1 MVDELVSDD
10 TDLDRGA
17 LVDRYRTIVV
27 VLALI
32 IAAGLAWYLGT
43 SAKDSANQEATAK
56 AQTFSLAQE
65 VAAACAS
72 PEVTADMADLCQ
84 SANVITK
91 DGPAGAAGPPGD
103 KGAQG
108 ATGFPGKDGAPG
120 LNGLPGAIGPAGP
133 PGVNGLDG
141 ATGPAGPVGATGA
154 TGATGPKGADGPAG
168 PVGAT
173 GDPGTPSTVPG
184 PTGETGATGT
194 TSPFTFTFDTSGK
207 PGPYTCTITPPA
219 EAAVCKPV
227 G

>member
-17 LVDRYRTIVV
+17 TVDRYRTIVV

-120 LNGLPGAIGPAGP
+120 LNGLPGAIGPAAP
-133 PGVNGLDG
+133 PGVNGTNGLDGATGSTGATGATGKEGPAGAPGTNGANGNDG
-141 ATGPAGPVGATGA
+141 ATGPAGPSAY
-154 TGATGPKGADGPAG
+154 PFKF
-168 PVGAT
+168 
-173 GDPGTPSTVPG
+173 SF
-184 PTGETGATGT
+184 T
-194 TSPFTFTFDTSGK
+194 TEGK
-207 PGPYTCTITPPA
+207 PGTYTCII
-219 EAAVCKPV
+219 ESVGVEAVCTTPV

>member
-1 MVDELVSDD
+1 MVDELEPDD
-10 TDLDRGA
+10 SDLDRGA

-84 SANVITK
+84 SAKVITK

-120 LNGLPGAIGPAGP
+120 LNGLPGVIGPAGP
-133 PGVNGLDG
+133 PGVNGTNGLDG
-141 ATGPAGPVGATGA
+141 ATGSTGA
-154 TGATGPKGADGPAG
+154 TGATGPKGVDGPAG
-168 PVGAT
+168 PAGPAGAT
-173 GDPGTPSTVPG
+173 GA
-184 PTGETGATGT
+184 TGETGATGT
-194 TSPFTFTFDTSGK
+194 TNPFTFTFDTSGK
-207 PGPYTCTITPPA
+207 PGLYTCTITPPA
-219 EAAVCKPV
+219 EAAVCNPV